1 MGLPVSLLHQKKCDL
16 IQIMSYLPLENT
28 ESNACLDGFLM
39 QLAGVGDFLGNVAM
53 NSVLTDTIYAEQK
66 DSIARFCFDEKVVR
80 VFPDMLRRSIPGY
93 ATIIDMIGIL
103 AARFARP
110 NTVLYD
116 LGCSLGAASF
126 AMASMVHKSDC
137 RILAVDNSAAMINQ
151 ARQLLAQRP
160 AGVQTPSVE
169 FVLRNLEDL
178 QWQVPASMVV
188 LNFTLQFVAMAEREG
203 VLRKAAQAL
212 LPGGILVLSEKI
224 CFPDAEEEALQQSL
238 YYAFKRNNGYS
249 EMEISQKREALENVL
264 IPETLEAHR
273 ERLLRVGFREVHV
286 WYRCFN
292 FCSMLAIR

>member
-1 MGLPVSLLHQKKCDL
+1 
-16 IQIMSYLPLENT
+16 
-28 ESNACLDGFLM
+28 M
-39 QLAGVGDFLGNVAM
+39 QSA
-53 NSVLTDTIYAEQK
+53 LTDRVYAERR

-80 VFPDMLRRSIPGY
+80 VFPDMLKRSIPGY
-93 ATIIDMIGIL
+93 ATIIDMIAIL
-103 AARFARP
+103 AARYARP
-110 NTVLYD
+110 DTVLYD

-126 AMASMVHKSDC
+126 AMASMANKPGC

-151 ARQLLAQRP
+151 ARLLLAQRP
-160 AGVQTPSVE
+160 VTAQSPVVE

-188 LNFTLQFVAMAEREG
+188 LNFTLQFVAMAEREA
-203 VLRKAAQAL
+203 LLAKAANAL
-212 LPGGILVLSEKI
+212 TPGGILVLSEKI

-264 IPETLEAHR
+264 VPETIEAHR
-273 ERLLRVGFREVHV
+273 ERLLKVGFREVHL